1 MIRKYTSKNRRK
13 SSMKVHIILVTKY
26 RRPLL
31 SGMMETCVKDK
42 ITKLCAK
49 HNWEIVAMETDW
61 DHVHILLSYDATER
75 VSDIIHC
82 LKQETTWELWQKF
95 YHILRPRYWK
105 KHVFWSDGYFA
116 CSVGEVS
123 QTTIERYIENQG

>member
-13 SSMKVHIILVTKY
+13 FSMKVHIILVTKY

-31 SGMMETCVKDK
+31 SGMIEECTKDK
-42 ITKLCAK
+42 ITELCAK
-49 HNWEIVAMETDW
+49 HNLEIVAVETDW
-61 DHVHILLSYDATER
+61 DHIHLLLSYDETER

-95 YHILRPRYWK
+95 YPILRPRYWK
-105 KHVFWSDGYFA
+105 KHVFWSDGYFT

-123 QTTIERYIENQG
+123 QATIEKYIENQG